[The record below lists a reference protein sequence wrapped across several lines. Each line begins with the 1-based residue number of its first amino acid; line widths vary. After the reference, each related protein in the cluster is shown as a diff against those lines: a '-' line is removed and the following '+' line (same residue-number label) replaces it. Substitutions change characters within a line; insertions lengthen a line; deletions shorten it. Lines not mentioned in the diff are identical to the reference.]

1 MIDELRFI
9 EKDIDR
15 AANEIYKM
23 QNKVGTQTS
32 LVGQDLNT
40 VLQNLEEALV
50 FIRFAISDLEDDENG
65 QR

>member
-15 AANEIYKM
+15 AADKIYKM

-32 LVGQDLNT
+32 LIGQDLNT

-50 FIRFAISDLEDDENG
+50 FIRFAISDLEDEKNG

>member
-9 EKDIDR
+9 EKDINR
-15 AANEIYKM
+15 AADEIYKM

-32 LVGQDLNT
+32 LIGQDLNT

-50 FIRFAISDLEDDENG
+50 FIRFAISDLEDEKNG

>member
-15 AANEIYKM
+15 AADEIYKM

-50 FIRFAISDLEDDENG
+50 FIRFAISDLEDEKNG

>member
-1 MIDELRFI
+1 MIDKLRFI
-9 EKDIDR
+9 EQDINR
-15 AANEIYKM
+15 AADEIYKM

-50 FIRFAISDLEDDENG
+50 FIRFAISDLEDEKNG